1 MSMRT
6 EGSSSYGDH
15 AADEFEV
22 EDIHTHSRHRRQA
35 LGPPP
40 FTTSIEEKLG
50 FNLWKLLR
58 LFGVLTIGITI
69 PALSWY
75 SAVPLTSMADIT
87 TIYNTYAVWA
97 LVFSIW
103 FLGEKW
109 EKVCQSL
116 CLLLAKC

>member
-1 MSMRT
+1 MRT
-6 EGSSSYGDH
+6 DGSSSYGDH

-22 EDIHTHSRHRRQA
+22 EDIHSQSQIRRA
-35 LGPPP
+35 SLGPPP
-40 FTTSIEEKLG
+40 FTTAIEEKLG

-58 LFGVLTIGITI
+58 LFGVLTVGITI

-87 TIYNTYAVWA
+87 TIYNPYAVWA

-109 EKVCQSL
+109 EKVS
-116 CLLLAKC
+116 